1 MNPRP
6 NEEST
11 GMPSSYDP
19 FQEIRTMPKGWNLS
33 SLLVTRPA
41 AVKTASHQDK
51 FDPDDK
57 ANSAPLTKD
66 LP

>member
-1 MNPRP
+1 MKPQP
-6 NEEST
+6 NEEPA

-33 SLLVTRPA
+33 SLLETRPA
-41 AVKTASHQDK
+41 AAKPVSRQDN
-51 FDPDDK
+51 FDPEDK
-57 ANSAPLTKD
+57 ANLASQSTD

>member
-1 MNPRP
+1 MNPQT

-33 SLLVTRPA
+33 SLLETRPA
-41 AVKTASHQDK
+41 AEKTASSQAK
-51 FDPDDK
+51 FDPDDN
-57 ANSAPLTKD
+57 ADPDTLSED